1 MQNNPLVSVVIP
13 FYDHID
19 WLIEAVESVLSQSYS
34 NIEIVVVNDGSKE
47 DVHDFL
53 NKYENR
59 IKYIYKENGGPASAR
74 NIGVEIAKGEYIAF
88 LDSDDLWLP
97 NKLELQIQEMER
109 FNAVWSCSD
118 YQNFGQDES
127 IIPMIAGQEKPIL
140 IDYEPDR
147 IATPTVVI
155 QASVLQPN
163 KRLRFNKEMRFG
175 QDAYLW
181 MQIIADYKLLVLPS
195 VLVKV
200 RIRGNNAGKRAYVQL
215 TARAK
220 LWSCRKENPE
230 KLIKPQ
236 NFSFFYKIAN
246 EMCCISSR
254 IVQNNF
260 MNKHQTF
267 REYLSRALYFIP
279 YVIFKT
285 NKSKI
290 RR

>member
-1 MQNNPLVSVVIP
+1 MQNNLLVSVVIP

-19 WLIEAVESVLSQSYS
+19 WLKEAVESVLSQSYT
-34 NIEIVVVNDGSKE
+34 NIEILVVNDGSKE
-47 DVHDFL
+47 DVKDFL
-53 NKYENR
+53 KKYENK

-74 NIGVEIAKGEYIAF
+74 NIGIESARGDYIAF

-97 NKLELQIQEMER
+97 NKLELQIEEMVKHR
-109 FNAVWSCSD
+109 AVWSCSD
-118 YQNFGQDES
+118 YQNFGQDET

-147 IATPTVVI
+147 IATPTVII
-155 QASVLQPN
+155 QASVLQSN

-215 TARAK
+215 TVRAK
-220 LWSCRKENPE
+220 LWDCRKENPE
-230 KLIKPQ
+230 KFIKPLR
-236 NFSFFYKIAN
+236 FSFKYKIAN
-246 EMCCISSR
+246 EMCCLSSK
-254 IVQNNF
+254 IVQNKF
-260 MNKHQTF
+260 MNTHQRF
-267 REYLSRALYFIP
+267 REYLSRAFYSIP
-279 YVIFKT
+279 YIIFKLD
-285 NKSKI
+285 KSKM
-290 RR
+290 RK